1 MADSP
6 LSNIARGPAVER
18 LKEEAQS
25 YLMAQ
30 AERMLVGVGHKL
42 GDATVKL
49 NDIADGKSPGFGKL
63 ALQAGKKVS
72 EGKGPVRSALEIG
85 GGHLKDKVTDAVK
98 GIGGGKR
105 KKGGAGQKPTVI
117 LEYVDVGVPIR
128 EAYDQ
133 WTQYQEFSTFAKGV
147 KGATVASDTD
157 TDWKLKVFWSSRSWK
172 AHTTEQVPD
181 QRITWTSEG
190 AKGTTKGVVTFH
202 SLAENLTRVLL
213 VIEYYPKGLFEKTGN
228 IWRAQGRRA
237 RLDLKNFA
245 RHISIRGEAS
255 DGWRGEIRDGE
266 VVRSH
271 EDAVA
276 EEEREE
282 NENESENESEP
293 ANESRNESEN
303 DPQSEYDEDR
313 EQDQDEDQGEDA
325 DAEYEDEPDAE
336 YEDEPEDD
344 EPEAEYE
351 DEDGADED
359 GADED
364 GADEDGADEDGADED
379 GADEDGVEDEAEGE
393 YEDERPDERADDRSD
408 EPEAEYEDEPED
420 DEPEAEY
427 EDDEEADAEEDKRR
441 EYAESS
447 GGGRS
452 RR

>member
-1 MADSP
+1 MAESP
-6 LSNIARGPAVER
+6 LKDITRSPAADR
-18 LKEEAQS
+18 LKEEAQA

-30 AERMLVGVGHKL
+30 VERVLVGVGHRL

-63 ALQAGKKVS
+63 ALNAGKKVA
-72 EGKGPVRSALEIG
+72 EGKGPVRGALELG
-85 GGHLKDKVTDAVK
+85 GSHLKDKVTEAVK

-117 LEYVDVGVPIR
+117 LEYVDVGVPVR

-147 KGATVASDTD
+147 KSVTVANDTD
-157 TDWKLKVFWSSRSWK
+157 SDWKAKVFWSSRSWK

-190 AKGTTKGVVTFH
+190 AKGSTKGVVTFH
-202 SLAENLTRVLL
+202 ALAENLTRVLL

-237 RLDLKNFA
+237 RLDLKHFA
-245 RHISIRGEAS
+245 RHISLRGEAS

-276 EEEREE
+276 EEESEE
-282 NENESENESEP
+282 PEESEESSEESMEP
-293 ANESRNESEN
+293 EGRDERDADTDAEYEEE
-303 DPQSEYDEDR
+303 DGEPDEEFEDEPEGEYDDQAEDEAEADDEPEDEYDDDIEAEDVEADEADER
-313 EQDQDEDQGEDA
+313 ETDA
-325 DAEYEDEPDAE
+325 DAEADADE
-336 YEDEPEDD
+336 YEDEA
-344 EPEAEYE
+344 EA
-351 DEDGADED
+351 DADED
-359 GADED
+359 
-364 GADEDGADEDGADED
+364 
-379 GADEDGVEDEAEGE
+379 
-393 YEDERPDERADDRSD
+393 
-408 EPEAEYEDEPED
+408 
-420 DEPEAEY
+420 
-427 EDDEEADAEEDKRR
+427 KHR
-441 EYAESS
+441 EYADSA
-447 GGGRS
+447 GAGRG